1 MMTLYAKRH
10 NQTIHDDHTHDPLLS
25 LQEMIVKVCE
35 KRKFM
40 RMELEQVKCF
50 EMMIARRME
59 KIKAESEC
67 VKETAD
73 QMEKEMFCESE
84 RNAELMDLMLMKTK
98 LDSDEKK
105 MKEDLQKVKQQILL
119 LQKELEN

>member
-1 MMTLYAKRH
+1 
-10 NQTIHDDHTHDPLLS
+10 
-25 LQEMIVKVCE
+25 
-35 KRKFM
+35 M